1 MAAVIQVKVIPN
13 AAQNKIERWQDGI
26 LRIRIRAVPEK
37 GKANEALL
45 ALLAEELKIPKSAL
59 KIVSGHSA
67 RIKRVSIEGLTKD
80 EITIRLEPLIRCN

>member
-1 MAAVIQVKVIPN
+1 MTAVIQVKVIPN
-13 AAQNKIERWQDGI
+13 TAQTKIERWQDGI

-45 ALLAEELKIPKSAL
+45 TLLAKELKIPKSAV

-67 RIKRVSIEGLTKD
+67 RIKRVSIEGLTKE
-80 EITIRLEPLIRCN
+80 EIIAQLDF